1 MHFLDIPEDK
11 KVDFMVLVILVSLK
25 IGYKKVSHI
34 TMEGDM
40 GDSFTKEGERGQPV
54 PNCDAALKRCTLQR
68 VT

>member
-25 IGYKKVSHI
+25 IGYKKVSPI
-34 TMEGDM
+34 TMVGDM
-40 GDSFTKEGERGQPV
+40 RDSFTKEGERGQPV
-54 PNCDAALKRCTLQR
+54 PNCDAALERHTLQR

>member
-1 MHFLDIPEDK
+1 MHFLNIQEDK

-34 TMEGDM
+34 TMEGNM
-40 GDSFTKEGERGQPV
+40 RDSFTKEGERGQPV